1 MWQPKVRIISF
12 NIHLLKIQLKSI
24 LREKILSTQYLLLTL
39 YSKFFCASFQVV
51 TFSFKPLNH
60 LVCYKGIIMTLPH
73 TVLIFMPHLSA
84 LSAEP
89 VRHQE
94 DYQLEDSAIRL
105 IGEFFIEPYF
115 NQLHKQG

>member
-1 MWQPKVRIISF
+1 
-12 NIHLLKIQLKSI
+12 
-24 LREKILSTQYLLLTL
+24 
-39 YSKFFCASFQVV
+39 
-51 TFSFKPLNH
+51 
-60 LVCYKGIIMTLPH
+60 MTLPH